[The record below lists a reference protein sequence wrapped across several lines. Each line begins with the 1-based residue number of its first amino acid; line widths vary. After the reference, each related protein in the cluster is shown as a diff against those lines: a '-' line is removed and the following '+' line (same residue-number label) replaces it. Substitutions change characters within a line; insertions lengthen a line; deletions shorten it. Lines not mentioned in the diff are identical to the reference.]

1 MGVLDL
7 FAMQDTT
14 YAQRLNGA
22 AMPVELLVVPG
33 ACHGFDGWLPR
44 PAFRG
49 ILEPQSFSR

>member
-7 FAMQDTT
+7 FPVQDTA
-14 YAQRLNGA
+14 YAHRLNGA

-33 ACHGFDGWLPR
+33 ACHGVDGWLPR

-49 ILEPQSFSR
+49 IFEAQSFPR